1 MSLSILRS
9 CVRYG
14 LGVVLLWGGM
24 LGPSGCAK
32 SKPLVEFPTLKA
44 LQRIAAQ
51 PVQRPAKSVGQ
62 VPSSGW
68 QVDAR
73 RAARSSQEAWQPSTA
88 SERAFVGLLSAQ
100 NRPLRTPSAL
110 ACAAHELG
118 RFQLETG
125 SEVPSALHSFV
136 LGACGAVTP
145 ESARLS
151 LSGTVTGNLSDD
163 ELWPRFAESI
173 RTQLVAGLPATATDV
188 GFWLG
193 RSGDHVVASLVYAE
207 QRHTLQPF
215 SLVSADEN
223 RVTFAGR
230 LQDHVDHVE
239 GYINQGRFGVESCV
253 VDPGVSPPQFRIV
266 CPMAPSDR
274 TAWVQLM
281 YVRPGRVLGT
291 LFLET
296 LLRRGE
302 SEMPVY
308 VESAG
313 SRLSGDKIGFSQGVL
328 AELNEVRRQA
338 GLGPVTLADEQS
350 ATAGK
355 LASHYFAG
363 VTSRRSDTLLDDIVL
378 GLLAG
383 WQVPGMIRSGSF
395 YSQYTARDLGPTA
408 WLQAALALPA
418 GRSTLLAPGV
428 ERVAVGQMAE
438 AEGAGQ
444 GTLVTGYQ
452 LYHGNEHDQDAA
464 RLLSRINL
472 ARKDLGLGEASLVSG
487 ILPAL
492 REQLS
497 RVHAGGRNPSAAL
510 DQVLQ
515 QAVDYS
521 GQSMGGY
528 VFETMSLDAL
538 QLPPEILRQPRLEL
552 AIGVTHRRPQGGA
565 WAQYVIFVLYVQSA
579 PPGV

>member
-125 SEVPSALHSFV
+125 SEVPSARHSFV

-193 RSGDHVVASLVYAE
+193 RSGDHVIASLVYAE

-302 SEMPVY
+302 S
-308 VESAG
+308 
-313 SRLSGDKIGFSQGVL
+313 
-328 AELNEVRRQA
+328 
-338 GLGPVTLADEQS
+338 
-350 ATAGK
+350 
-355 LASHYFAG
+355 
-363 VTSRRSDTLLDDIVL
+363 
-378 GLLAG
+378 
-383 WQVPGMIRSGSF
+383 
-395 YSQYTARDLGPTA
+395 
-408 WLQAALALPA
+408 
-418 GRSTLLAPGV
+418 
-428 ERVAVGQMAE
+428 
-438 AEGAGQ
+438 
-444 GTLVTGYQ
+444 
-452 LYHGNEHDQDAA
+452 
-464 RLLSRINL
+464 
-472 ARKDLGLGEASLVSG
+472 
-487 ILPAL
+487 
-492 REQLS
+492 
-497 RVHAGGRNPSAAL
+497 
-510 DQVLQ
+510 
-515 QAVDYS
+515 
-521 GQSMGGY
+521 
-528 VFETMSLDAL
+528 
-538 QLPPEILRQPRLEL
+538 
-552 AIGVTHRRPQGGA
+552 
-565 WAQYVIFVLYVQSA
+565 
-579 PPGV
+579 